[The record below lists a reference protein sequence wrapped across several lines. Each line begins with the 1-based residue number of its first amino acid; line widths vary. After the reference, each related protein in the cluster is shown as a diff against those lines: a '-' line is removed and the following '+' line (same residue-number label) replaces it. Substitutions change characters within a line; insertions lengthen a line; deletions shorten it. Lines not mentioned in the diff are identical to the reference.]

1 MNAEEINALPER
13 LRKYVHALETECD
26 PAGTIRENFRLREE
40 NATLRFECER
50 LSRERYLWVEPV
62 PAYDP
67 EATKRRAQEA
77 LGAMEQAAQGED
89 DAGKDR
95 LSKPVIG
102 GKDW

>member
-40 NATLRFECER
+40 NAMLRFECER
-50 LSRERYLWVEPV
+50 LSRERYLWPEPV
-62 PAYDP
+62 WTYDP

-77 LGAMEQAAQGED
+77 LDAMEQAAQGED

>member
-77 LGAMEQAAQGED
+77 LDAMEQAAQGED

>member
-13 LRKYVHALETECD
+13 LRKYVSALETECD

-77 LGAMEQAAQGED
+77 LDAMEQAAQGED

>member
-77 LGAMEQAAQGED
+77 LDAMEQAAQGEGHACTD
-89 DAGKDR
+89 GF
-95 LSKPVIG
+95 SKPAIG

>member
-1 MNAEEINALPER
+1 MIWRSL
-13 LRKYVHALETECD
+13 K
-26 PAGTIRENFRLREE
+26 
-40 NATLRFECER
+40 
-50 LSRERYLWVEPV
+50 RYLWPEPV
-62 PAYDP
+62 WTYDP

-77 LGAMEQAAQGED
+77 LDAMEQAAQGED

>member
-77 LGAMEQAAQGED
+77 GRG
-89 DAGKDR
+89 
-95 LSKPVIG
+95 
-102 GKDW
+102 